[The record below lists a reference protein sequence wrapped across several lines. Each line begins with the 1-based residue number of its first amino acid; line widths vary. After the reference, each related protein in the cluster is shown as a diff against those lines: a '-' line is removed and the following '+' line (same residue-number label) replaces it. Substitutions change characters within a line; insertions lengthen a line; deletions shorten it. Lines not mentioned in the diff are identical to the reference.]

1 MAFMVASRLRIPGDA
16 GGAAL
21 PGWTPDAT
29 GTLPERW
36 QSEPM
41 VVRVGVVGAGIAG
54 LSAAWHLVRK
64 APHLD
69 VTILEGSSRVGG
81 KLRLAQV
88 GDVAVDVGAESV
100 LARRPEAIQLFDE
113 LGLADRVTHPARV
126 PASVVSGGVRRPMP
140 SGTLMGVPSD
150 PESVR
155 GLLTDHEVRR
165 LTQEQESPPVDGDV
179 SVGEFIDARLGPAVT
194 DKLVEPLL
202 AGVYAGN
209 SRKLSLQMAI
219 PSLFQA
225 ATEGTSL
232 LEVARSAAALAP
244 ADGSA
249 TEAAPPVFATVVGGL
264 GTVPA
269 VMASRLA
276 DLGVDIRTGTVVRR
290 LESRHADRPEPRHQ
304 SLVLSTGPTTDVRR
318 HVFDA
323 VILATPA
330 APTARLLRTIAPD
343 AAERLAAIEYASMAI
358 VTLVLAGP
366 APDLLEGSGFLV
378 PPTEQLTIKASTF
391 SSVKW
396 PWLAAAH
403 PDRTVLR
410 ASIGRHGEEAVLH
423 RPDGDLVATA
433 LDDLTTVLGRPLPS
447 PLAVHVQRWGGAL
460 PQYAVGHLDRVAG
473 LTEPARG
480 VALAG
485 AVYAGVGVPACIAS
499 GRRAADAILTRLQGH
514 EHELR

>member
-1 MAFMVASRLRIPGDA
+1 MVG
-16 GGAAL
+16 
-21 PGWTPDAT
+21 
-29 GTLPERW
+29 
-36 QSEPM
+36 
-41 VVRVGVVGAGIAG
+41 RVGVVGAGIAG
-54 LSAAWHLVRK
+54 LAAAWHLVRK
-64 APHLD
+64 APHLE

-81 KLRLAQV
+81 KLRLEQV
-88 GDVAVDVGAESV
+88 GDIAVDVGAESV
-100 LARRPEAIQLFDE
+100 LARRPEAIQLFEE

-126 PASVVSGGVRRPMP
+126 PASIVSGGVRRPMP
-140 SGTLMGVPSD
+140 TGTLMGVPSD

-155 GLLTDHEVRR
+155 GLLTDAEVRR
-165 LTQEQESPPVDGDV
+165 LSAEQETPPVETDV
-179 SVGEFIDARLGPAVT
+179 SVGELIDARLGPAVT

-209 SRKLSLQMAI
+209 SRRLSLQMAV
-219 PSLFQA
+219 PSLFRA

-232 LEVARSAAALAP
+232 LEVARSAARHAP
-244 ADGSA
+244 AEGSDS
-249 TEAAPPVFATVVGGL
+249 EAGPPPVFATVAGGL
-264 GTVPA
+264 GTVPVA
-269 VMASRLA
+269 LASRLA
-276 DLGVDIRTGTVVRR
+276 DLGVDVRTGTMVRR
-290 LESRHADRPEPRHQ
+290 LQRRHVEGADPQHQ

-366 APDLLEGSGFLV
+366 APELLEGSGFLV

-423 RPDGDLVATA
+423 RPDDDLVATA
-433 LDDLTTVLGRPLPS
+433 LEDLTTVLGRPLPS

-473 LTEPARG
+473 LTEPAPG

-485 AVYAGVGVPACIAS
+485 AVYGGVGVPACIAS
-499 GRRAADAILTRLQGH
+499 GRRAADAVLTRLQGH
-514 EHELR
+514 GHGLR